1 MDSMKNEA
9 KHLKVWGREFDIG
22 ILYERYEGEERTSA
36 QDVALNSLLASWD
49 VVNSSLEEVKR
60 FCVEWYPREL
70 EAISGGR
77 IIDNIFRYVMP
88 ESLFVLRREDVRAV
102 ELLCRSRLDPEH
114 GLAIYFENESL
125 AGVGTGSTIF

>member
-1 MDSMKNEA
+1 MTNEI
-9 KHLKVWGREFDIG
+9 KRLNIWGRDFEIE
-22 ILYERYEGEERTSA
+22 ILYEEYEGEGRIHA
-36 QDVALNSLLASWD
+36 QDVAINNLLDNWN
-49 VVNSSLEEVKR
+49 VVSSSLDEVKR
-60 FCVEWYPREL
+60 FCIEWYPNEL

-77 IIDNIFRYVMP
+77 TIDNIFRYVMP
-88 ESLFVLRREDVRAV
+88 ESLFVFRREDVRAV